1 MTQLKQFDQQ
11 LYNEN
16 DPAKYLI
23 IKWLKDNDYNAIANP
38 SKAGIA
44 VLAKKDNINYYIEV
58 EVKHN
63 WDKYEFPFDT
73 IDIAGRRDKIFKPKR
88 IESTYLFML
97 NSKRERFLILSAKDM
112 LMNSQRINKTTKYT
126 PNGEVFIRVP
136 ASAAKYIDL
145 QKQLTFTDA
154 GLDIPNDIFRH

>member
-38 SKAGIA
+38 SKAGID

-73 IDIAGRRDKIFKPKR
+73 IDIAGR
-88 IESTYLFML
+88 
-97 NSKRERFLILSAKDM
+97 
-112 LMNSQRINKTTKYT
+112 
-126 PNGEVFIRVP
+126 
-136 ASAAKYIDL
+136 
-145 QKQLTFTDA
+145 
-154 GLDIPNDIFRH
+154 